1 MHWGQ
6 AVSVS
11 VVIPTYNR
19 ADTLGRAIVSAASQ
33 NPHEVVVIDD
43 ASTDDTPGLVEQLR
57 GVYPCVRLLRHKTK
71 SNDWQESA
79 AAVYQF
85 LSGSHVICMGADDK
99 LEHGVIDSVNRH
111 SAAAIVFHDYWVA
124 DTAGHISGA
133 VAMGY
138 EATTELSP
146 EQVRH
151 RLRERPHA
159 TETGIGSG
167 IRRDCLLWLNSL
179 EWWRMGPW
187 SDAIGYAA
195 VAVRHGAVYA
205 PGAGATFT
213 DDSGGYGH
221 QQRTGPRVA
230 EYFAAIWAFLGK
242 AGIPFS
248 VAAAICTKRGVPY
261 G

>member
-1 MHWGQ
+1 M
-6 AVSVS
+6 
-11 VVIPTYNR
+11 IPTYNR
-19 ADTLGRAIVSAASQ
+19 ADSIGRAVVSAASQ

-43 ASTDDTPGLVEQLR
+43 ASTDDTPGIVEQLR
-57 GVYPCVRLLRHKTK
+57 GVYPCVRLLRHPKK
-71 SNDWQESA
+71 SSDWQEAA
-79 AAVYQF
+79 AAVYGF
-85 LSGSHVICMGADDK
+85 LGGSHVICMGADDK

-111 SAAAIVFHDYWVA
+111 PAAAVVFHDYWVA
-124 DTAGHISGA
+124 DTAGHVSGA

-138 EATTELSP
+138 EAVTELSP
-146 EQVRH
+146 EQVRN
-151 RLRERPHA
+151 RLRERPYA

-179 EWWRMGPW
+179 AWWRMGPW

-213 DDSGGYGH
+213 NDSGGYGH
-221 QQRTGPRVA
+221 QHRSGPRVA
-230 EYFAAIWAFLGK
+230 EYFAAIREFLGN